1 LCPHRG
7 YPLNYS
13 ARDRTLDCPG
23 HYSRFDAEKGGLE
36 LWGHAAQNLPQ
47 FKFMIDRGGDIY
59 AVAVDE
65 LIYGRLNNVLT
76 S

>member
-1 LCPHRG
+1 MPASTGVQFRKLTSQRG
-7 YPLNYS
+7 EMPPYTPKVVS
-13 ARDRTLDCPG
+13 DSDIA
-23 HYSRFDAEKGGLE
+23 
-36 LWGHAAQNLPQ
+36 
-47 FKFMIDRGGDIY
+47 DIY